1 MPLVGFLVGKL
12 DTRFMVSLGFF
23 VFGLCSLAYGQIT
36 MDISPWSLTLPIIIS
51 GFSLGLVFVPLS
63 ATTLGG
69 LRQEQIGNGSGLF
82 NLMRN
87 VGGSVGISIV
97 NTLVLRHEQLH
108 RNELGAH
115 LYGSNPVVQ
124 NTLQSYTDLFKSAGA
139 AAPDAQHQAYGQLQH
154 VLSQQAQLWS
164 YVDDFRYL
172 ALACLLCVPIVW
184 LLKPVKGRAPAGA
197 H

>member
-1 MPLVGFLVGKL
+1 
-12 DTRFMVSLGFF
+12 MVSLGFF
-23 VFGLCSLAYGQIT
+23 VFGLCSLAYGHIT
-36 MDISPWSLTLPIIIS
+36 MDISPWSLTVPIIIS

-63 ATTLGG
+63 ATTLGA
-69 LRQEQIGNGSGLF
+69 LKREQIGNGSGLF

-97 NTLVLRHEQLH
+97 NTIVLRHQQLH
-108 RNELGAH
+108 RNELSAN

-124 NTLQSYTDLFKSAGA
+124 NSLQSLTNLFSSAGA
-139 AAPDAQHQAYGQLQH
+139 AAPDAQHQAYGQLQYI
-154 VLSQQAQLWS
+154 LNQQAQLWS

-172 ALACLLCVPIVW
+172 ALACILCVPIVW
-184 LLKPVKGRAPAGA
+184 LLKPVKGGAPAGA